1 MSLQGGAE
9 KYKKNVKKQ
18 GEARKNKFKMKYEIH

>member
-1 MSLQGGAE
+1 MKYIRSQLSLQGGAE

-18 GEARKNKFKMKYEIH
+18 DIKYEIH